1 VSAAGP
7 PQGAGPL
14 RGNRRAAPSGGDHP
28 STRSTATYLSKAQQV
43 AQELLTRIAESK
55 LQPGQTF
62 ATEAELLHQFDVS
75 RPTLREGIRILE
87 AQGVLGQRPGPGG
100 GLVISRPSLDMLAQS
115 LSIFLRFNDVPF
127 VTVLQAREVIEPA
140 LAAEA
145 AEQGT
150 DDDFREMAE
159 SIERM
164 RTQGE
169 DQAVFIAENRV
180 FHGIVARASGN
191 KVLET
196 FWGTISLLAH
206 GEHHGMR
213 YTFGNRQH
221 VIAAHQRI
229 LDACR
234 RRNARAAAQAMAE
247 HVGELE
253 HLVRDRYQHLLG
265 QTMSVRDHRSSR

>member
-1 VSAAGP
+1 MSSRPPAA
-7 PQGAGPL
+7 L
-14 RGNRRAAPSGGDHP
+14 
-28 STRSTATYLSKAQQV
+28 LSKAQQV
-43 AQELLTRIAESK
+43 AQDLLGRIAESN
-55 LQPGQTF
+55 LEPGQTF
-62 ATEAELLHQFDVS
+62 ATEAELLQQFAVS

-87 AQGVLGQRPGPGG
+87 AHGELQQKPGPGG
-100 GLVISRPSLDMLAQS
+100 GLVVARPSIDMLAQGF
-115 LSIFLRFNDVPF
+115 SIFLRFNHVPF

-145 AEQGT
+145 ASEGT
-150 DDDFREMAE
+150 EDDFREMSE

-164 RTQGE
+164 KAMSDA
-169 DQAVFIAENRV
+169 DQATFIAENRV

-196 FWGTISLLAH
+196 FWGTISLLAT
-206 GEHHGMR
+206 GEHHGIR

-221 VIAAHQRI
+221 VIAAHQQI

-234 RRNARAAAQAMAE
+234 KRNARAAAQAMAK

-265 QTMSVRDHRSSR
+265 KTMQVRNHRSGR

>member
-1 VSAAGP
+1 MNARP
-7 PQGAGPL
+7 PA
-14 RGNRRAAPSGGDHP
+14 S
-28 STRSTATYLSKAQQV
+28 YLSKAEQV
-43 AQELLTRIAESK
+43 AQDLLARIIESK
-55 LQPGQTF
+55 VQPGQSF
-62 ATEAELLHQFDVS
+62 ATEAELLEQFDVS
-75 RPTLREGIRILE
+75 RPTLREGIRVLE
-87 AQGVLGQRPGPGG
+87 SQGVLARRPGPGG
-100 GLVISRPSLDMLAQS
+100 GLVIRRPSLDVLAHT
-115 LSIFLRFNDVPF
+115 LSVFLRFNDVPF

-145 AEQGT
+145 ATEGT
-150 DDDFREMAE
+150 EEDFREMAD

-164 RTQGE
+164 KTQLE
-169 DQAVFIAENRV
+169 DQAAFIAENRV

-213 YTFGNRQH
+213 YTIGNRQH

-229 LDACR
+229 LEACR
-234 RRNARAAAQAMAE
+234 RRNSRAAAQAMAE

-253 HLVRDRYQHLLG
+253 HLVRDRYQHLLK
-265 QTMSVRDHRSSR
+265 QPMSVRDHRGVL

>member
-1 VSAAGP
+1 MSARP
-7 PQGAGPL
+7 
-14 RGNRRAAPSGGDHP
+14 AAMVFG
-28 STRSTATYLSKAQQV
+28 KAQQV
-43 AQELLTRIAESK
+43 AQELLARITESGIA
-55 LQPGQTF
+55 PGETF
-62 ATEAELLHQFDVS
+62 GTEAELLQKFAVS

-87 AQGVLGQRPGPGG
+87 AQGVLEQRPGPGG
-100 GLVISRPSLDMLAQS
+100 GLVIRRPSLDMLAHT
-115 LSIFLRFNDVPF
+115 LSVYLRFNDVPF
-127 VTVLQAREVIEPA
+127 VAVLQAREVIEPA

-145 AEQGT
+145 ATEGT
-150 DDDFREMAE
+150 DEDFRAMAE

-164 RTQGE
+164 RVQGDS
-169 DQAVFIAENRV
+169 DQAAFIAENRV

-191 KVLET
+191 QVLET

-206 GEHHGMR
+206 GEHHGVR

-221 VIAAHQRI
+221 VIAAHEAI

-234 RRNARAAAQAMAE
+234 RRNPRDAAHAMAQ

-265 QTMSVRDHRSSR
+265 QPMRVRTHRGGR